1 MQQFI
6 VLNNFSPPAL
16 SSKDSTEADSS
27 GARRV
32 PSFARLLGA
41 ALGVGLIA
49 ATFAAAAVL
58 SPKHPSARFAPWGHV
73 WAEREVAPWAD
84 RVGP

>member
-1 MQQFI
+1 MQLFI
-6 VLNNFSPPAL
+6 PLNNSSPQAP
-16 SSKDSTEADSS
+16 SSKESTEADSS

-32 PSFARLLGA
+32 PSFARLLSA
-41 ALGVGLIA
+41 VLGVGLIA

-73 WAEREVAPWAD
+73 WAERQG
-84 RVGP
+84 R